1 MRYNGSAVIDI
12 SERIVQSPA
21 HPLHAPNG
29 NLRWHP
35 LRRGLQ
41 VACGVLLIAL
51 PLTNGMRLDV
61 RRDEFYF
68 AWHRMAAHDLFLLFW
83 VSMLGVAAL
92 ALVSVFYGRL
102 WCGSVC
108 PQTLASDFAD
118 SLKARLGKAV
128 RRLLTRPGR
137 PKVLAH
143 LRPTAVART
152 TWHILIIAVSIA
164 TGLILACYW
173 FAPADVWSAAARPW
187 SDLPITATIY
197 GIAAVLAADMLWVRR
212 RFCSDVCPYGPL
224 MGLLADEDTL
234 TVRYLDERDDDCI
247 HCGKCETDCPM
258 GIDIKQGIMQLSCI
272 GCGECID
279 SCNDVLGKVGKP
291 GLIELRYGTAPE
303 RATAALPL
311 AKRLGLWNKTRY
323 GVLGLC
329 LASLA
334 IVVWLMVGRVPL
346 HVGVLANGAITRD
359 AGLVRNTYSVAITN
373 GTPKDAV
380 YVITSSGVANAHVLP
395 PAAIRIKARDTRRMP
410 VTFAAPAAS
419 MSANSRHNF
428 DIIVAGGG
436 QRAIVRTVFFAPES

>member
-1 MRYNGSAVIDI
+1 MIDI
-12 SERIVQSPA
+12 SERIAQSSN
-21 HPLHAPNG
+21 HSFHAPNG

-41 VACGVLLIAL
+41 VACGVLLVLL

-128 RRLLTRPGR
+128 RRHLARPSLPRIFTR
-137 PKVLAH
+137 
-143 LRPTAVART
+143 LRPTSLARIIWVA
-152 TWHILIIAVSIA
+152 LIIAIAIA
-164 TGLILACYW
+164 TGVILACYW
-173 FAPADVWSAAARPW
+173 FAPHDVWSAMQHPSA
-187 SDLPITATIY
+187 DLPITATIY
-197 GIAAVLAADMLWVRR
+197 GIAAVLAANMLWVRR

-224 MGLLADEDTL
+224 MGLLADQDTL
-234 TVRYLDERDDDCI
+234 TVRYLDEREDDCI

-279 SCNDVLGKVGKP
+279 SCNDVLGKIGKP
-291 GLIELRYGTAPE
+291 GLIELRYGTAQE
-303 RATAALPL
+303 RVTAALPP

-323 GVLGLC
+323 GVLALC
-329 LASLA
+329 VASLA
-334 IVVWLMVGRVPL
+334 VVIWLMVGRVPL
-346 HVGVLANGAITRD
+346 HVTVLANGAITRD
-359 AGLVRNTYSVAITN
+359 AGFVRNTYSVAITN
-373 GTPKDAV
+373 GTSHDAA
-380 YVITSSGVANAHVLP
+380 YVITSSGVPQTRVEP
-395 PAAIRIKARDTRRMP
+395 STKIRIKARDTRRVP
-410 VTFAAPAAS
+410 VTFVAPDTAVR
-419 MSANSRHNF
+419 ANSRN
-428 DIIVAGGG
+428 DIDITVAGGE
-436 QRAIVRTVFFAPES
+436 QKATAQTVFYAPGL